1 MQTLKSFIPL
11 DGLLSY
17 PPLLADPIGY
27 VKPDASISEDA
38 LFMGAVALGVCYAY
52 IKLGKPLFRK
62 ISDEKE
68 HYIGW

>member
-1 MQTLKSFIPL
+1 
-11 DGLLSY
+11 
-17 PPLLADPIGY
+17 